1 MYTIYDC
8 CVFIATVVA
17 FSFVNGLTTIDIFKL
32 IAIVILSILVQ
43 PLFCKS
49 CLTSH
54 SLAAYLATIPLLI
67 SLFFDC
73 YQIYILIFAF
83 SIACAIGRIGC
94 FFSGCCTGKL
104 SSHFSHF
111 SILYP
116 RGTIIA
122 DHLLRPVRVVPTIL
136 IEIFFAFFISFII
149 LFSKYGLLLYGPIN
163 LLLIFFS
170 YFWRFTPRADF
181 HFLPIISLA
190 LFSII
195 IHFKQCYR
203 TYHLPFVFKP
213 FSLIFALIFS
223 LFFYYDIHISSF
235 YKMLNI

>member
-111 SILYP
+111 SILSREP
-116 RGTIIA
+116 RFPYDPSYIIPKIIY
-122 DHLLRPVRVVPTIL
+122 LCI
-136 IEIFFAFFISFII
+136 IFVSFI
-149 LFSKYGLLLYGPIN
+149 
-163 LLLIFFS
+163 
-170 YFWRFTPRADF
+170 
-181 HFLPIISLA
+181 
-190 LFSII
+190 
-195 IHFKQCYR
+195 
-203 TYHLPFVFKP
+203 V
-213 FSLIFALIFS
+213 
-223 LFFYYDIHISSF
+223 
-235 YKMLNI
+235 